1 MACEFLNLLA
11 VWQVKYATFLEALH
25 MFIDAQFWDTPIA
38 SVILPIA
45 CSHITAITLPHDK
58 CCDVKPVR
66 AIPQYITEGGRGGK

>member
-1 MACEFLNLLA
+1 
-11 VWQVKYATFLEALH
+11 

-66 AIPQYITEGGRGGK
+66 AIPQYITEGGRGGSGYRIELLYYFHICLFVC